1 MRKEI
6 TITTYSDDCS
16 SVYSGTAELSLSEYT
31 DKIVIIRI
39 GSETIRAKA
48 TYEDGWTFHLDLPG
62 NALVEITEED

>member
-39 GSETIRAKA
+39 GSETIRARLPMRTAGRFTLICRA
-48 TYEDGWTFHLDLPG
+48 TLW
-62 NALVEITEED
+62 